1 MRIIKPNWVI
11 HPDDKGNPQTIY
23 SAHVHPDGT
32 RLATGSIQNVVKI
45 WSTAPILDPAV
56 EETGE
61 EKAPRLLCAMEGHDG
76 AVLCVRWAFSGAFL
90 ATGSDDSI
98 IMVWLRCPG
107 QSKSFGSKTAN
118 IEDWKCFKRLAG
130 HTSDVQGLAWSED
143 DQYLASVGLDSLV
156 LIWDCLDSAFVLLK
170 RLDLHQGHVNGV
182 VWDPVG
188 QYLATQSD
196 DRTVKIWRT
205 TDWKLEADIEEPF
218 VNSPHSFFR
227 RLSWSPDGTHIV
239 TPNAMNGPVFVSAVI
254 DRCKWTS
261 NISLVGHENV
271 VEVAAYN
278 PLLFLRDRSKPI
290 EGPNLSTVFALGARN
305 SVSIWH
311 NCSSCPIVV
320 LHDVFD
326 RDILDLSWA
335 ADGITL
341 YACSSEGRV
350 AAFVINELTTLAAV
364 APPGAKAKYLETYEF
379 TKPDRRSQ
387 KSRSSS
393 TPFAP
398 RYASPMPPIGP
409 YRPGRSSPP
418 PSALVPNS
426 MPSNTLITQQEMT
439 IMPNGKRRI
448 KPAFLGTN
456 ESAIFLSAMPN
467 GHASTPVQQPNSSQN
482 SHTLFPQSNRFPQAT
497 PSTSTL
503 LPTRHAVP
511 TYLSD
516 DLISSNSVSR
526 ELAEIMHWN
535 DFGKWGEPIAMPTRI
550 LKRVHCNQTEF
561 QVNCENTQ
569 GDMDAE
575 CSEVVLSSNKTDK
588 KEELW
593 KERFSDKSITAASL
607 STSHVA
613 IGLSDKSL
621 SVYSYAGR
629 RVMPVIVLDC
639 PCFKIQFRGNLLMSI
654 SLKGTV
660 MVWDLTNFKAISGP
674 SKLKHLCDSR
684 ALISFTALTH
694 QGAPIVKVRKESLF
708 VFDEDLKS
716 WTVLSGH
723 TMDEMKDKDR
733 LDHRQLK
740 FPSGSPFLVDSALVL
755 AANKP
760 DLLGCIV
767 DHVRFLRDHNRF
779 QVVDELCH
787 ELWTGSGWISNR
799 NSKYL
804 SATPT
809 FKLSRMERIKLLY
822 QVIEVLDEN
831 PEFRPICQ
839 EYSLLLKH
847 NDT

>member
-1 MRIIKPNWVI
+1 MRLIKPNWVI

-45 WSTAPILDPAV
+45 WSTAPILDPAL
-56 EETGE
+56 EEADE
-61 EKAPRLLCAMEGHDG
+61 EKAPRLLCSMEGHDG

-107 QSKSFGSKTAN
+107 QSKSFGSKNAN
-118 IEDWKCFKRLAG
+118 VEDWKCFKRLAG

-143 DQYLASVGLDSLV
+143 DQYLASVGLDNLV
-156 LIWDCLDSAFVLLK
+156 LIWDCLDSSFLLLK

-205 TDWKLEADIEEPF
+205 TDWKLEADIKEPF

-227 RLSWSPDGTHIV
+227 RLSWSPDGNHLV

-254 DRCKWTS
+254 DRRAWTS

-278 PLLFLRDRSKPI
+278 PLLFLRDPSKSV
-290 EGPNLSTVFALGARN
+290 EGPNISTVFALGARN

-350 AAFVINELTTLAAV
+350 AAFVINELTTLSTA
-364 APPGAKAKYLETYEF
+364 APPGAKAKFLETYPF
-379 TKPDRRSQ
+379 TKPDRSTQ

-398 RYASPMPPIGP
+398 RYASPKPPIGP
-409 YRPGRSSPP
+409 YRHNRPSPA
-418 PSALVPNS
+418 PSALIPNPRPFDS
-426 MPSNTLITQQEMT
+426 LITQQEMT

-456 ESAIFLSAMPN
+456 ESVMFLNAMPN
-467 GHASTPVQQPNSSQN
+467 GHASTSQHQQDSYQN
-482 SHTLFPQSNRFPQAT
+482 SHAQLAQ
-497 PSTSTL
+497 PSTSSSATL
-503 LPTRHAVP
+503 IPTRHAVP
-511 TYLSD
+511 KYLNDEMFPS
-516 DLISSNSVSR
+516 ISVSR
-526 ELAEIMHWN
+526 EPPDIVHWN
-535 DFGKWGEPIAMPTRI
+535 DVGNWGEPIALPVKIVKRI
-550 LKRVHCNQTEF
+550 RYNTVEF
-561 QVNCENTQ
+561 QIDCGNTQ
-569 GDMDAE
+569 GDMDVE
-575 CSEVVLSSNKTDK
+575 YSEAILSSNNSDQK
-588 KEELW
+588 KQLW
-593 KERFSDKSITAASL
+593 KEIFSGKSITAASL
-607 STSHVA
+607 SKSHVA
-613 IGLSDKSL
+613 IGFSDKSL
-621 SVYSYAGR
+621 SVYSFVGR
-629 RVMPVIVLDC
+629 RVMPVIRMDS
-639 PCFKIQFRGNLLMSI
+639 PCFKLQFRDNLLMSI

-660 MVWDLTNFKAISGP
+660 MVWDLVNFETSAGP
-674 SKLKHLCDSR
+674 SKLKYLCDSR
-684 ALISFTALTH
+684 ESISFTALTH
-694 QGAPIVKVRKESLF
+694 HGAPIVKVRTESLF
-708 VFDEDLKS
+708 TFDGDLKS

-723 TMDEMKDKDR
+723 TMDEMADKDR
-733 LDHRQLK
+733 LDHRELE
-740 FPSGSPFLVDSALVL
+740 FPVGSPFLVDSALVL

-760 DLLGCIV
+760 DILGCFV
-767 DHVRFLRDHNRF
+767 DHVKFLRDHNRF

-799 NSKYL
+799 NSNHL
-804 SATPT
+804 LPPPT
-809 FKLSRMERIKLLY
+809 LNLSRTERIKLLY
-822 QVIEVLDEN
+822 RVIEILDEN
-831 PEFRPICQ
+831 LEFRPMCQ
-839 EYSLLLKH
+839 EYSTLLKH
-847 NDT
+847 DST